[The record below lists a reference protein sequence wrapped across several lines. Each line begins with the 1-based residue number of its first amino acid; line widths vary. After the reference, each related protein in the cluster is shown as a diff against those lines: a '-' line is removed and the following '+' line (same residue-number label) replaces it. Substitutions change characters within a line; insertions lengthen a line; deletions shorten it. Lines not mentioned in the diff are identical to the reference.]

1 MKKLKNKKFTV
12 ENMTTRILLRDGASR
27 QAVVNGIRHEIDD
40 VDLEESV
47 SVLRAKAAP
56 LLQLKTQE
64 LGPY

>member
-1 MKKLKNKKFTV
+1 
-12 ENMTTRILLRDGASR
+12 MTTRILLRDGASR